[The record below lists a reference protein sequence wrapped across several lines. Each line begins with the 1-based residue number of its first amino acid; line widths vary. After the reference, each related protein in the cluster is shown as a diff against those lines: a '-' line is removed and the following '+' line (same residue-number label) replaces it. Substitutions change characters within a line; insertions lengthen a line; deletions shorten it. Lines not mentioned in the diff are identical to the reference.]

1 MKNYIDCHNHS
12 LPFID
17 DGAKDMDMAIKMLA
31 VSYEDGVRE
40 VCLTPHHLNGVFMNK
55 KTELLKPFIELKNV
69 ASKHFPD
76 LMLHL
81 GSEVHLVDR
90 TADEV
95 IKGAAITYADKGNAV
110 LIELP
115 TMSIPLGIE
124 SALQKML
131 DAGVTPVIAHPER
144 NASLRNDISPLQSW
158 VAMGCKSQLTAMSCE
173 GKFGPDILKTSIKMR
188 GWFILL
194 RQMRIDQK
202 DVHLC

>member
-1 MKNYIDCHNHS
+1 
-12 LPFID
+12 
-17 DGAKDMDMAIKMLA
+17 
-31 VSYEDGVRE
+31 
-40 VCLTPHHLNGVFMNK
+40 
-55 KTELLKPFIELKNV
+55 
-69 ASKHFPD
+69 
-76 LMLHL
+76 MLHL

-173 GKFGPDILKTSIKMR
+173 GKFASDAHRPEGRSPVLSTSAAAVENEFGREVASLFFYENPCRLLK
-188 GWFILL
+188 GEELL
-194 RQMRIDQK
+194 PCNVSSLKKKKRFFFF
-202 DVHLC
+202 